1 MIIVYVCN
9 IFSDVQ
15 KDSKI
20 AFWENRLSITTEME
34 ALSNIWCN
42 FSWKKSNESEVYEI
56 KPQRL
61 NFSVVPSLMSSNERA
76 TPFFNWWF
84 SHTNSGCACPHLM
97 MRMYAFYSYS
107 QWDDIV
113 YPGIVLERILHGLKY
128 NVSLESQSHPSIL
141 PRTIVK
147 TASNHLFLIHVVAII
162 IIFIFGLFS
171 FGIWPEAM
179 KKVCSMWIQSMISL
193 K

>member
-1 MIIVYVCN
+1 
-9 IFSDVQ
+9 
-15 KDSKI
+15 
-20 AFWENRLSITTEME
+20 
-34 ALSNIWCN
+34 
-42 FSWKKSNESEVYEI
+42 
-56 KPQRL
+56 
-61 NFSVVPSLMSSNERA
+61 
-76 TPFFNWWF
+76 
-84 SHTNSGCACPHLM
+84 M

-113 YPGIVLERILHGLKY
+113 YPGIVIERILHGLKY

-179 KKVCSMWIQSMISL
+179 KESLFHVDTKHEFGEMEKLSNKNDQSKKKSEKILRGITIKSTKSDL
-193 K
+193 LWKI